1 MIHPDVFVTPVQAA
15 IEGCI
20 ESESFLDLSQ
30 YIPAQMTVA
39 DCTNLIQDYIFVDG
53 DRLGCLIFLVDKEPF
68 YFSQGMVKHISTKLL
83 QPLIEDYAK
92 TRAQEVVDRADNI
105 YNDHVEDGEQQGGKK
120 TSKGRNRSRKISE
133 PENESHGILPL
144 ASVADAIARGYPDLA
159 SIQSSYT
166 VEKEDL
172 CWDIEDGGSDGPLY
186 AFCRAIFGTSRA
198 FQKDCDRAV
207 NAEVAKLTAMKKGM
221 SIGSNGAANVKN
233 VEALFEKSF
242 KISCHFL
249 LILAKYPKSLLDEE
263 NTEAKDEAEATFLNT
278 AAADFARRLTEFCL
292 FKNGVQNGLFHFFHE
307 EDGDD
312 SDESNLF
319 YKEINSSSK
328 RTFKRVFLSCSS
340 DDHDS
345 DQIDP
350 LQLLRDTLPVGVG
363 VPLARMWIFC
373 GGENYSGGERVQE
386 DGSTTIRPGDFEGFV
401 SHAEEYCLSI
411 CGLPFKVLD
420 KKSDKQM
427 LFSRKKELQSQL
439 QEIKSDREIV
449 EVSLILLFQRIKGML
464 VCKVT
469 GNTLEVL
476 CCDKK
481 APSAIPELLK
491 KVKNALDDGTVEEG
505 AVQELKQ
512 LALCKD
518 LSNFH
523 S

>member
-1 MIHPDVFVTPVQAA
+1 MINPDVFVTPVQAA
-15 IEGCI
+15 IEECI

-30 YIPAQMTVA
+30 YIPEQMTVA
-39 DCTNLIQDYIFVDG
+39 DCTHLIQDYIFVDG

-83 QPLIEDYAK
+83 RPLIEDYAK
-92 TRAQEVVDRADNI
+92 SCAQEVVDKAGNV

-120 TSKGRNRSRKISE
+120 SSKGRNRAKNVSGSE
-133 PENESHGILPL
+133 NVSHGILPI
-144 ASVADAIARGYPDLA
+144 ASLADAIAKGYPDLA
-159 SIQSSYT
+159 GFQSSYI

-207 NAEVAKLTAMKKGM
+207 NAEIVKLTAMKKGM

-233 VEALFEKSF
+233 IEAVFEKSF

-249 LILAKYPKSLLDEE
+249 LMLAKYPKALLGEE
-263 NTEAKDEAEATFLNT
+263 ETEAKDDAEAMFLNT
-278 AAADFARRLTEFCL
+278 AAADLTRRLTEFCL

-307 EDGDD
+307 GDGDD

-319 YKEINSSSK
+319 YNEINSSSK
-328 RTFKRVFLSCSS
+328 RTFKRVFLSCPS
-340 DDHDS
+340 DNGS

-350 LQLLRDTLPVGVG
+350 LQLLRDSLPVGVG

-373 GGENYSGGERVQE
+373 GGTNYSGGERMQE
-386 DGSTTIRPGDFEGFV
+386 DGNRTFRPGDFEEFL
-401 SHAEEYCLSI
+401 SHAEEYCLSM

-439 QEIKSDREIV
+439 QEIKSDREII
-449 EVSLILLFQRIKGML
+449 EVSLILLFQRIKGMII
-464 VCKVT
+464 CNVT
-469 GNTLEVL
+469 TNKALDVL

-481 APSAIPELLK
+481 VPSSIAELLK
-491 KVKNALDDGTVEEG
+491 KVKKTLDNGTVEGG
-505 AVQELKQ
+505 AVQVLKQ

-518 LSNFH
+518 LSNIQ